1 MAPEAPLVGT
11 PIQAAAAKRAK
22 VMNDKNSMD
31 TKGII
36 VIGEGV
42 SVVGS
47 FTVPGR
53 ASIYGSL
60 QGELDAD
67 EVMVGQNGRVVGLLK
82 ARHVELLGEARET
95 IVASERLVVKGTG
108 KVDGQITY
116 GEIEVERGAFVKGT
130 LACSRQTAAEAG
142 LGQPPAGP
150 GTSAGS
156 SKVAH

>member
-1 MAPEAPLVGT
+1 
-11 PIQAAAAKRAK
+11 
-22 VMNDKNSMD
+22 MNDRNSMD

-53 ASIYGSL
+53 ASIFGSL

-67 EVMVGQNGRVVGLLK
+67 EVMVGPNGRVVGLLK

-95 IVASERLVVKGTG
+95 VVATERLVVKGTG

-130 LACSRQTAAEAG
+130 LACSKQAAAEAG
-142 LGQPPAGP
+142 LTGATGAAA
-150 GTSAGS
+150 SSGS

>member
-1 MAPEAPLVGT
+1 
-11 PIQAAAAKRAK
+11 
-22 VMNDKNSMD
+22 MD

-53 ASIYGSL
+53 ASIFGSL

-67 EVMVGQNGRVVGLLK
+67 EVMVGPNGRVVGLLK

-95 IVASERLVVKGTG
+95 VVATERLVVKGTG

-130 LACSRQTAAEAG
+130 LACSKEVAAEAG
-142 LGQPPAGP
+142 LSG
-150 GTSAGS
+150 SAGAGASTGS
-156 SKVAH
+156 SRVAH